1 MWCNKQLA
9 LFGIVMDCRYLSQY
23 ARGHYPH
30 WYRMNVQVWSI
41 YHSGKKGTYHL
52 FPKFDGC
59 MPIFRIL
66 AWVYHP
72 CFTKPNIIF
81 LLIHHI
87 AFRIPTNCKTT
98 FSWYSHHIHMILL
111 MEEILHQLIG
121 LTWFNPLFVG
131 FQPCK
136 VVQDTFHLQSAQEEV
151 SWLRWTRVA
160 PVVQPSLARQGWGLS
175 VAVAKRGNQW
185 EWGIATPPKKWK
197 GQITQKWWQVI

>member
-1 MWCNKQLA
+1 MNINLLCWHSHLDSPSPSWLTWWKPNQGPSSNSGQVWRNCILKDPQKGPLICPGVSHKMWCNKQLA

-81 LLIHHI
+81 LLIYHI
-87 AFRIPTNCKTT
+87 AFRIPKTCKKQLFHDTPIIFT
-98 FSWYSHHIHMILL
+98 WYYWWKKSCTSW
-111 MEEILHQLIG
+111 
-121 LTWFNPLFVG
+121 
-131 FQPCK
+131 
-136 VVQDTFHLQSAQEEV
+136 
-151 SWLRWTRVA
+151 
-160 PVVQPSLARQGWGLS
+160 
-175 VAVAKRGNQW
+175 
-185 EWGIATPPKKWK
+185 
-197 GQITQKWWQVI
+197 